1 MLVLFRSFFFGG
13 GTTIPHDDDP
23 KKIWMLK
30 HNNAGVQ
37 KKGRNGYGVCVG
49 AIVSAPLSPLYVYT
63 FEYKESNPFHPI

>member
-1 MLVLFRSFFFGG
+1 MLEC
-13 GTTIPHDDDP
+13 
-23 KKIWMLK
+23 K
-30 HNNAGVQ
+30 